1 MLQNPGVFSHAILTD
16 HFQDALEVAQKNYHN
31 LVKKENADIFFIRSD
46 LLTFLFD
53 GTHNLPQGN
62 TILVAN
68 LPYIPENTFD
78 ENVSD
83 NVKKWEPR
91 AAFV

>member
-1 MLQNPGVFSHAILTD
+1 
-16 HFQDALEVAQKNYHN
+16 
-31 LVKKENADIFFIRSD
+31 VKKENAEVLFVRSD

-53 GTHNLPQGN
+53 GTYILPQGN

-68 LPYIPENTFD
+68 LPYIPEKTFD